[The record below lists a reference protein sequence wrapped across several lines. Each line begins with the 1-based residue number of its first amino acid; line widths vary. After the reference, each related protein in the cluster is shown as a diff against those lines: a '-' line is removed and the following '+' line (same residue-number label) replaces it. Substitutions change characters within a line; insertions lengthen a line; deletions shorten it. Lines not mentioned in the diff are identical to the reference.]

1 MDKPKILI
9 IVPSYREEANIV
21 RVLQGL
27 EKHAPDMDVLMIIDG
42 SKDRTEEIVAFN
54 DYDSVVHPFNLGYG
68 VAIQTGYK
76 YAVRNDYDI
85 VVQIDG
91 DGQHDSKYIKPM
103 LEALETSDADVV
115 IGSRFLK
122 GGSYDVPIAR
132 KIGIKFF
139 SKIASMITRQKISD
153 STSGFQV
160 LNRKVFNFFSKVDNF
175 PYDYPDADMIITLIY
190 AGFKVTDMII
200 TLIYAGFKVKEIP
213 VIMYDR
219 MNGKSMTTGLKTIIY
234 VIQMLISILITVLRK
249 KNIYKD
255 SEELGSMVYTDKT
268 IRPIIS
274 SGV

>member
-1 MDKPKILI
+1 MDELKVLI

-27 EKHAPDMDVLMIIDG
+27 EKYAPGIDVLMIIDG
-42 SKDRTEEIVAFN
+42 SKDRTEEIVSFN
-54 DYDSVVHPFNLGYG
+54 GYDSVVHPFNMGYG
-68 VAIQTGYK
+68 VALQTGYK
-76 YAVRNDYDI
+76 YAVKNGYDL

-91 DGQHDSKYIKPM
+91 DGQHDPKYIKSM
-103 LEALETSDADVV
+103 IEALLHSESDVV
-115 IGSRFLK
+115 IGSRFLE
-122 GGSYDVPIAR
+122 GGSYDVPLAR
-132 KIGIKFF
+132 KVGIKFF

-175 PYDYPDADMIITLIY
+175 PYDYPDADT
-190 AGFKVTDMII
+190 II

-219 MNGKSMTTGLKTIIY
+219 KNGESMTTGLKTVLY
-234 VIQMLISILITVLRK
+234 VIKMLISILITVIRK

-255 SEELGSMVYTDKT
+255 SEELNSLVYVKKP

-274 SGV
+274 SGVKLLH

>member
-1 MDKPKILI
+1 MDELKVLI

-27 EKHAPDMDVLMIIDG
+27 EKYAHGIDVLMIIDG
-42 SKDRTEEIVAFN
+42 SKDRTEEIISFN
-54 DYDSVVHPFNLGYG
+54 GYDSLVHPFNMGYG

-76 YAVRNDYDI
+76 YAVRSGYDI

-91 DGQHDSKYIKPM
+91 DGQHDPKYIKPM
-103 LEALETSDADVV
+103 IEELLSSESDVV

-122 GGSYDVPIAR
+122 GGSYDVPISR
-132 KIGIKFF
+132 KLGIKLF
-139 SKIASMITRQKISD
+139 SKIASLITRQKISD

-160 LNRKVFNFFSKVDNF
+160 LNRKVFNFFSKVENF
-175 PYDYPDADMIITLIY
+175 PYDYPDADT
-190 AGFKVTDMII
+190 II
-200 TLIYAGFKVKEIP
+200 TLIYAGFKVKEVP

-219 MNGKSMTTGLKTIIY
+219 MSGTSMTTGFKTVIY

-249 KNIYKD
+249 KKIYKD
-255 SEELGSMVYTDKT
+255 SEELNSLAYVQKNFK
-268 IRPIIS
+268 PIIS

>member
-1 MDKPKILI
+1 MDKPKTLI
-9 IVPSYREEANIV
+9 IVPSYREENNIV

-27 EKHAPDMDVLMIIDG
+27 EKHAPGIDVLMIIDG
-42 SKDRTEEIVAFN
+42 SKDRTEEIVSFN
-54 DYDSVVHPFNLGYG
+54 DYDSVVHPFNMGYG

-76 YAVRNDYDI
+76 YAVKNGYDI
-85 VVQIDG
+85 VIQIDG
-91 DGQHDSKYIKPM
+91 DGQHDPKYIKPM
-103 LEALETSDADVV
+103 MEALENSDADVI

-122 GGSYDVPIAR
+122 GGGYDVPITR

-139 SKIASMITRQKISD
+139 SKIASLITKQKISD

-160 LNRKVFNFFSKVDNF
+160 LNRKVFKFFSKVDNF
-175 PYDYPDADMIITLIY
+175 PYDYPDADMIITLIF
-190 AGFKVTDMII
+190 AGFKVR
-200 TLIYAGFKVKEIP
+200 EIP

-255 SEELGSMVYTDKT
+255 SEELGNIEYTDKT
-268 IRPIIS
+268 MRPIIS
-274 SGV
+274 SGVKLLH

>member
-1 MDKPKILI
+1 MDKSKILI
-9 IVPSYREEANIV
+9 IVPSYKEEANIV

-27 EKHAPDMDVLMIIDG
+27 EKYAHGIDVLIIIDG
-42 SKDRTEEIVAFN
+42 SKDRTEEIVSFN
-54 DYDSVVHPFNLGYG
+54 DYDSLVHPFNMGYG

-76 YAVRNDYDI
+76 YAVKNDYDI

-91 DGQHDSKYIKPM
+91 DGQHDPKYIKPM
-103 LEALETSDADVV
+103 LEALDTSDADAV

-122 GGSYDVPIAR
+122 GGSYDVPVAR

-139 SKIASMITRQKISD
+139 SKIASLITRQKISD

-190 AGFKVTDMII
+190 AGFKVR
-200 TLIYAGFKVKEIP
+200 EIP

-219 MNGKSMTTGLKTIIY
+219 MNGKSMTTGLRTIIY

-255 SEELGSMVYTDKT
+255 SEELSSMSYTDKN

-274 SGV
+274 SGI

>member
-1 MDKPKILI
+1 MDELKVLI

-27 EKHAPDMDVLMIIDG
+27 EKYAHGIDVLMIIDG
-42 SKDRTEEIVAFN
+42 SKDRTEEIVSFN
-54 DYDSVVHPFNLGYG
+54 GYDSLVHPFNMGYG

-76 YAVRNDYDI
+76 YAVKNGYDL

-91 DGQHDSKYIKPM
+91 GGQHDPKYIKPM
-103 LEALETSDADVV
+103 LEALESSDADVV

-122 GGSYDVPIAR
+122 GGGYDVPLAR
-132 KIGIKFF
+132 KMGIKFF

-160 LNRKVFNFFSKVDNF
+160 LNRKVFHFFSKVDNF
-175 PYDYPDADMIITLIY
+175 PYDYPDADT
-190 AGFKVTDMII
+190 II
-200 TLIYAGFKVKEIP
+200 TLIYAGFKVKEFP

-219 MNGKSMTTGLKTIIY
+219 KNGKSMITGLKTIIY
-234 VIQMLISILITVLRK
+234 VIKMLISILITVLRK

-255 SEELGSMVYTDKT
+255 SEELSTLVYVKKPT
-268 IRPIIS
+268 RPIIS
-274 SGV
+274 SGVKLLH